1 MKFLLSFLL
10 LLAIVAPAQAT
21 LIEVAPHALF
31 EISGVPFAPL
41 DKNIWVDY
49 DDPAG
54 DGGGDVAAPTI
65 LSVVFAPAV
74 LDPDAVFA
82 GVYEQEATPSWGLEL
97 AAFFVA
103 ADDLDPLYRLGYT
116 AAQFV
121 ACRTGNCDDFA
132 AAGIFPGSSDD
143 SNMGLIR
150 AAAALL
156 ENGGGYETIA
166 LDGGVWYVSPRRIVD
181 MPIPSPAPLA
191 LLAAGLASFF
201 ATRRPRPRAA

>member
-54 DGGGDVAAPTI
+54 DGGGDVTVPTI
-65 LSVVFAPAV
+65 LSAVFAPAV

-132 AAGIFPGSSDD
+132 AAGIFPSPSDD
-143 SNMGLIR
+143 FNMGLIR
-150 AAAALL
+150 DAAALL
-156 ENGGGYETIA
+156 ENGGGYITTNLGEGRFLVHEA
-166 LDGGVWYVSPRRIVD
+166 FD